1 MTKLGQE
8 IGMCYRFNNEYSKL
22 CPYWYDCMKNWKLRL
37 GNFYFY
43 FLKINEIFGEKVFE
57 KSWIH
62 EVGFDLVIPL
72 KNLVVACHI
81 CQSKIFFLEIFEWTN
96 AKSWLRIKVYKA
108 NHEIWIIN
116 VGPPN
121 KFLINSWDHACSNS
135 KIFHKMFKKI
145 L

>member
-1 MTKLGQE
+1 MTILWIKFWAIFYVKGILFSNFFA
-8 IGMCYRFNNEYSKL
+8 YRFLLMTRVKFQGQIFSK
-22 CPYWYDCMKNWKLRL
+22 
-37 GNFYFY
+37 
-43 FLKINEIFGEKVFE
+43 
-57 KSWIH
+57 
-62 EVGFDLVIPL
+62 
-72 KNLVVACHI
+72 KNLLFPITIFARDNTWPAKTSFVTSRLEGSRIPACHI